1 MAQWKIE
8 SLGISSK
15 DFAQGVDERT
25 AMAGYGTKW
34 RFAHEAAPVAGEA
47 APVAG
52 EPAPAAPS
60 APAQYSELDLT
71 SLPKAQLQEIAAGM
85 GIADVSGS
93 KSNLI
98 QAIMDRKK

>member
-34 RFAHEAAPVAGEA
+34 RFANEAVPA
-47 APVAG
+47 AG
-52 EPAPAAPS
+52 EPAAAP
-60 APAQYSELDLT
+60 APVLAEPKAGAKYSELDLT

-85 GIADVSGS
+85 GIADVAGS
-93 KSNLI
+93 KSQLV
-98 QAIMDRKK
+98 QAIVERQK